1 MEAGGPFHIQPSSPG
16 TFRTRTRLSEARPGG
31 GGSIVSGRSGTP
43 AARNLFHD
51 LRLRRSRAVTPEE
64 REDGGAPHDGGEPGA
79 SSETPPETPESAQTR
94 AEGVA
99 RDEVTMTRE
108 RVEEAL
114 RRRGSQV
121 APDSEPAHE
130 RTRSSA
136 LHPPPEASSSEHWS
150 WTVRRRVTDGI
161 PDGGPG
167 DAPAPPDEEAAGEES
182 SSDSRTAEIR
192 ERVERRLQEAEDRRA
207 ARVASLEVASTAP
220 SGTGTRHVSVPGSQ
234 PPSEGME
241 ADDWDSPWAEGEG
254 EAPPPAEGSAGGSP
268 SRLAAFIATCASL
281 GRLPLAP
288 GTFGAAAGLVAFALT
303 RELAGTVS
311 LGLFAIAVV
320 AGTWAAGRH
329 AKDVRQKDPQS
340 VVVDEFCGMWLA
352 LLGTTPSL
360 LAAGI
365 AFLAFRLLDIL
376 KPPPIRQAE
385 RLPGGIGIMAD
396 DLLAGGIVRL
406 GVLLILGM

>member
-1 MEAGGPFHIQPSSPG
+1 M
-16 TFRTRTRLSEARPGG
+16 TL
-31 GGSIVSGRSGTP
+31 
-43 AARNLFHD
+43 
-51 LRLRRSRAVTPEE
+51 EE
-64 REDGGAPHDGGEPGA
+64 REDGGAPHDAGEPEG
-79 SSETPPETPESAQTR
+79 SSEMSPETPESAETGG
-94 AEGVA
+94 EGVV
-99 RDEVTMTRE
+99 RDDVTITRE

-114 RRRGSQV
+114 RRRGSQ
-121 APDSEPAHE
+121 ATSDSEPAPD
-130 RTRSSA
+130 RTPSAA
-136 LHPPPEASSSEHWS
+136 LHPPPETSSPEHWS
-150 WTVRRRVTDGI
+150 WTVRRRVTDGA
-161 PDGGPG
+161 PG
-167 DAPAPPDEEAAGEES
+167 ADPGYAPALSDEEAAEEG
-182 SSDSRTAEIR
+182 SSDSGTAEIR
-192 ERVERRLQEAEDRRA
+192 ERVKFRLQEGENRRA
-207 ARVASLEVASTAP
+207 ARVASLEAASPAP
-220 SGTGTRHVSVPGSQ
+220 SGTVTGRASVPGSQ
-234 PPSEGME
+234 PPSEGGD
-241 ADDWDSPWAEGEG
+241 ADDWDSPWAEGEE
-254 EAPPPAEGSAGGSP
+254 EALPVEESAGGSP
-268 SRLAAFIATCASL
+268 SRLAAFIATCASI

-311 LGLFAIAVV
+311 LGLFVIAVV

-352 LLGTTPSL
+352 LLGANPSL
-360 LAAGI
+360 WAVAF